1 MSPRKNKIW
10 RYFQKTSDGAKCKAC
25 KKSLKTKDG
34 NTSGLHRHLEKKHS
48 QDYVEYSEKTDD
60 SLLPPPKKKKRIMVE
75 MLETKSKY
83 DKDNSIQK
91 QFDSAML
98 DYFCTDLASFSAVEG
113 RGFKKLFDIAN
124 PKLSVHHRTTY
135 SRKLSIRSREVQAG
149 KKSIIT
155 EITPNLKSAAFTSD
169 LWTSRAQDSYISW
182 TFHTIDEN
190 WRLHHWTLHV
200 QQFPGRYTGI
210 LIEEKLDSFLEELN
224 LPADLP
230 MYCVNDQARSMKLAV
245 KLSKRLDQYLC
256 KNHILQCAV
265 RDSFRMTAEWM
276 MRCKHAKIWLL

>member
-10 RYFQKTSDGAKCKAC
+10 RYFQKTSHGAECKTC

-60 SLLPPPKKKKRIMVE
+60 SLLPPPKKKQRTMVE

-113 RGFKKLFDIAN
+113 RGFKKLF
-124 PKLSVHHRTTY
+124 L
-135 SRKLSIRSREVQAG
+135 
-149 KKSIIT
+149 
-155 EITPNLKSAAFTSD
+155 
-169 LWTSRAQDSYISW
+169 
-182 TFHTIDEN
+182 
-190 WRLHHWTLHV
+190 TL
-200 QQFPGRYTGI
+200 QT
-210 LIEEKLDSFLEELN
+210 LN
-224 LPADLP
+224 
-230 MYCVNDQARSMKLAV
+230 
-245 KLSKRLDQYLC
+245 
-256 KNHILQCAV
+256 
-265 RDSFRMTAEWM
+265 
-276 MRCKHAKIWLL
+276 